1 MEIVECRLVSIS
13 VSATVPAAF
22 GLPVTK
28 VATMKVSR
36 LPVIRQPAAF
46 GDRARVTF
54 GRADQVSYRRA
65 DVRQPTIF
73 RLKNLVDHAHL
84 DRVPGFGIDQNE
96 AASLLVVG
104 ITVDRNATVELENT
118 PANAVD

>member
-1 MEIVECRLVSIS
+1 VPFGEHFGQCYGSGSFRAAGDEGGDNESVEASRHPPTCR
-13 VSATVPAAF
+13 
-22 GLPVTK
+22 
-28 VATMKVSR
+28 
-36 LPVIRQPAAF
+36 F